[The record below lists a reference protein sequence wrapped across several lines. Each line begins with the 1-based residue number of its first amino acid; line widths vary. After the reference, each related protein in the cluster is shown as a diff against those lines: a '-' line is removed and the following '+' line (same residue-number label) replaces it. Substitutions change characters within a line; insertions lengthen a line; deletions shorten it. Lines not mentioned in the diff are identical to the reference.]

1 MLLEKYKTK
10 SEDVDV
16 CMWTGDTD
24 HTQDPEWLVKGFD
37 ENRAR
42 FESGGTAGIF
52 MVIKTV
58 KGRMFAFP
66 GDYIVLFDGGEFYPF
81 NPVKFN
87 ESFSLVDR

>member
-1 MLLEKYKTK
+1 MQKYQTKTETVNVFLW
-10 SEDVDV
+10 S
-16 CMWTGDTD
+16 GDTNLI
-24 HTQDPEWLVKGFD
+24 QYPEWLAKGFD

-52 MVIKTV
+52 MVIETV

-87 ESFSLVDR
+87 ESFSLV